1 MEPTLL
7 LAKDGIFPITK
18 DKDGNPLPILPAS
31 GFNFPGT
38 IQGEGKLNGIPSLFI
53 RLAGCNLRCSWTTDA
68 GNVSICDTAHA
79 SFRVKDSFKATV
91 NDICNIVRYNSKH
104 IDHLVITGG
113 EPFLQSEGLIE
124 LCNTLKEKKDYHI
137 TIETNGSLYHEKL
150 ADCIDLFSLSP
161 KLGSSTPPAPYDK
174 QHNDIRINPKYLQ
187 AFITHTRRYNKDF
200 QLKFVY
206 AAEQDIAE
214 IKSLLL
220 QLKGWKNEDILLM
233 PLGGNQEELNLNT
246 QKTLEHC
253 ILNGWRYCDRLH
265 ISLFGAKHGV

>member
-1 MEPTLL
+1 MEHTLL
-7 LAKDGIFPITK
+7 LSKDGIFPITK

-53 RLAGCNLRCSWTTDA
+53 RLAGCNLRCSWTTDT
-68 GNVSICDTAHA
+68 GNVSICDTLHA
-79 SFRVKDSFKATV
+79 SYRVKDSYKATT
-91 NDICNIVRYNSKH
+91 DEICNVVKYNSKH

-113 EPFLQSEGLIE
+113 EPFLQPEGLID
-124 LCNTLKEKKDYHI
+124 LCNKMKERKDYHI

-150 ADCIDLFSLSP
+150 ADYIDLFSISP
-161 KLGSSTPPAPYDK
+161 KLSSSTPPAPYASL
-174 QHNDIRINPKYLQ
+174 HNDVRINTECLQ
-187 AFITHTRRYNKDF
+187 AFITHARRYNKDF

-220 QLKGWKNEDILLM
+220 KLKGWKNEDILLM
-233 PLGGNQEELNLNT
+233 PLGGNQQELSQNT

-253 ILNGWRYCDRLH
+253 IQNGWRYCDRLH
-265 ISLFGAKHGV
+265 ITLFGAKHGV

>member
-1 MEPTLL
+1 MEHTLL
-7 LAKDGIFPITK
+7 LSKDGIFPITR

-53 RLAGCNLRCSWTTDA
+53 RLAGCNLRCVWTTDA
-68 GNVSICDTAHA
+68 GNVSICDTIHA
-79 SFRVKDSFKATV
+79 SYQVKDSYKATIGE
-91 NDICNIVRYNSKH
+91 ICNVVKYNSKH

-113 EPFLQSEGLIE
+113 EPFLQPDGLIE
-124 LCNTLKEKKDYHI
+124 LCNNLKERKDYYI

-150 ADCIDLFSLSP
+150 ADYIDLFSISP
-161 KLGSSTPPAPYDK
+161 KLSSSTPPAPYAS
-174 QHNDIRINPKYLQ
+174 QHNNVRINTECLQ
-187 AFITHTRRYNKDF
+187 AFITHARRYNKDF

-220 QLKGWKNEDILLM
+220 KLKDWKNEDILLM
-233 PLGGNQEELNLNT
+233 PLGGNQQELNQNT

-253 ILNGWRYCDRLH
+253 IQNGWRYCDRLH
-265 ISLFGAKHGV
+265 IALFGARHGV